1 MSGRSLVERSNS
13 GLSRVPREPRVP
25 RSEVLK
31 RLGGALS
38 VEGPGSPL
46 TATISLPLT
55 VESNESEEAPTPGAL
70 SQTAPLEEPCGLTP
84 ASLKH
89 LKRQRDVLSEEKAR
103 LQSEFIEVVKQLKE
117 LKQQLPQLKQQLE
130 DAVEE
135 KQRLEIKLAD
145 VEKRAEE
152 AEKKNQELEV
162 IVLQRDAEIE
172 RLKKALA
179 EQRQLTEEL
188 CQAAARKNE
197 EMEKEKQKDLQ
208 ELRDMLERVKA
219 ENQQLRREQLVQAQQ
234 HEEMKR
240 NVVVAM
246 AAAEKAMQMHQ
257 QHSTQLEVLR
267 AAKLAE
273 AINQK
278 VELHIA
284 VPKVTLTYNNAPPLL
299 ISVAAALGE
308 DRLHNFLDKEV
319 FPHFDPLWVRLDG
332 LDHAPDGSSKKA
344 YSSRMLDR
352 LTQAVKT
359 FLARSQGESEGTEK
373 DGGQGCIGGHNV
385 S

>member
-1 MSGRSLVERSNS
+1 MSRPTVERSNS
-13 GLSRVPREPRVP
+13 NLSRVARVP

-38 VEGPGSPL
+38 EGPGSPL

-55 VESNESEEAPTPGAL
+55 VESNESEEAPTPG
-70 SQTAPLEEPCGLTP
+70 SQLTSTQPLDEPQSGLTP

-89 LKRQRDVLSEEKAR
+89 LKRQRDALSEDKAR
-103 LQSEFIEVVKQLKE
+103 LQTELIEVVKQLKD
-117 LKQQLPQLKQQLE
+117 LKSQLAQLKTQLE
-130 DAVEE
+130 ESLNE
-135 KQRLEIKLAD
+135 QQRLEGKLSTT
-145 VEKRAEE
+145 EKRAEE
-152 AEKKNQELEV
+152 AETKNQELEATL
-162 IVLQRDAEIE
+162 LQKDAEID
-172 RLKKALA
+172 RLNKALA
-179 EQRQLTEEL
+179 EQRLLTEEV
-188 CQAAARKNE
+188 CQAAARKTE
-197 EMEKEKQKDLQ
+197 QMELEKKKELQ
-208 ELRDMLERVKA
+208 ELHDLVERLKT
-219 ENQQLRREQLVQAQQ
+219 ENQQLVKEQQLQAQQ

-257 QHSTQLEVLR
+257 QHTAQLEMLR

-352 LTQAVKT
+352 LTQAVKS
-359 FLARSQGESEGTEK
+359 FLARSQGEASEGEN
-373 DGGQGCIGGHNV
+373 DAGEGRLGGHKRG
-385 S
+385 

>member
-1 MSGRSLVERSNS
+1 MSGRSIVERSNS

-31 RLGGALS
+31 RLGGSLS

-70 SQTAPLEEPCGLTP
+70 SQTAEEPCGLTP

-117 LKQQLPQLKQQLE
+117 LKQQLPQLKQQVEEAL
-130 DAVEE
+130 EE
-135 KQRLEIKLAD
+135 KQRLETKLAD
-145 VEKRAEE
+145 MEKRAEE
-152 AEKKNQELEV
+152 AEKKNQELEAM
-162 IVLQRDAEIE
+162 VLQRDAEID

-179 EQRQLTEEL
+179 EQRQLTEEV

-197 EMEKEKQKDLQ
+197 EMEKEKQKALQ
-208 ELRDMLERVKA
+208 ELRDMVERVKA
-219 ENQQLRREQLVQAQQ
+219 ENEQLRREQLAQAQQ

-385 S
+385 SG